1 MHFGFTTMEFHKTR
15 TTKQLGQ
22 QNVTCYITS
31 FWEKKQ
37 IIKMRKSRGP
47 KMDPCITLT
56 MVSSQKL
63 YEF

>member
-37 IIKMRKSRGP
+37 IIKE
-47 KMDPCITLT
+47 DP
-56 MVSSQKL
+56 
-63 YEF
+63 EE

>member
-1 MHFGFTTMEFHKTR
+1 MEFHKTR

-37 IIKMRKSRGP
+37 IIKEDAK
-47 KMDPCITLT
+47 
-56 MVSSQKL
+56 
-63 YEF
+63 E